1 MLDLYNL
8 LCAWLT
14 CFAFWYNDQAGSKD
28 ICRHDIHHNDALC
41 ISACL
46 RDLFFC
52 TVTQLQPKHWVKR
65 PLHNNIIE
73 YAVAGVDPLW
83 QLGSRMMKSSGDV
96 GVLSAVRLSK
106 QSIQW
111 HYDGKDKVHL
121 APSKRWVTVWS
132 VKALACKPSVDTF
145 AAIGLR
151 TLQPE
156 HLHLP
161 LCHTMPAY
169 TVLLQVYHNSPVF
182 A

>member
-1 MLDLYNL
+1 MFL
-8 LCAWLT
+8 
-14 CFAFWYNDQAGSKD
+14 S
-28 ICRHDIHHNDALC
+28 
-41 ISACL
+41 
-46 RDLFFC
+46 

-65 PLHNNIIE
+65 PLHNTIIE

-96 GVLSAVRLSK
+96 GVSSAIRLSK

-111 HYDGKDKVHL
+111 HYDGKDKVHP

-132 VKALACKPSVDTF
+132 VKALACKPSVDTC

-161 LCHTMPAY
+161 LPVVCVTLCLPILCCCKCITIPLFLRDWLHCISGCQGVYCHA
-169 TVLLQVYHNSPVF
+169 LARL
-182 A
+182 